1 MSSAPRPQGTPG
13 GRGPDRPPACVDT
26 LSQRRKSRATLCPRT
41 ASLTASVRR
50 THHCRGGAAAGK
62 GVR

>member
-13 GRGPDRPPACVDT
+13 GPRPGRPPACADT
-26 LSQRRKSRATLCPRT
+26 LSQRRASRATLCPRT

-50 THHCRGGAAAGK
+50 THHCRGEAAAGK